1 MARPTFR
8 DQLRGFFA
16 GLLLLALMLPGRA
29 AEAEREKV
37 VLQLPYTHQFQF
49 AGIYAAVAQGYF
61 KEEGLEVELRVAS
74 SERRS
79 AIEEVLSGRADYGI
93 SVGPQ
98 LIADRLVGR
107 EVVVLA
113 AIMQHSPQVLVSRA
127 EHNINTPLDLIG
139 KRVALDDSL
148 LQAEIRLMLEREGV
162 GYDRI
167 QVVPNEWEHNELLE
181 GKADVMN
188 GFVIDTPHTMK
199 LAGVPVRIIR
209 PMDYGVD
216 FYGDCL
222 FTSAAHIDRDAQQ
235 AMRLRRALLRGWEY
249 ALAHPDEI
257 IRLILELY
265 PVDDRKL
272 RNPDMNREALQYEAA
287 QTALLINADLVELG
301 RINPG
306 RWQRMAEVIR
316 AYTGKGDPARVT
328 AMIYEPPPTAAQRL
342 QGFVSWLLWGLVA
355 AVALAAG
362 AVLANRRLQSLVAR
376 RTAELRESEQR
387 QRDYFEHAPAP
398 IAIEDYTALEPELAR
413 FRAAGV
419 TDLRAHLR
427 NNPALVRELL
437 RKKRVVAANRLALS
451 QAGLGSIE
459 EINRKMLDVMTEQAV
474 DKFVDELGAIWEGTD
489 NLTLEKIYRVPGR
502 EPVHMLINWQV
513 ARRDGRPD
521 LANVRL
527 VFTDVTQQKKA
538 ENALRQSEE
547 RYRLLFEQAPLA
559 VVEFDYA
566 PLEMW
571 FEELRAQGVKD
582 LAAHFAAHPEA
593 RETALAK
600 SPLVDVNQSTLQ
612 LLGAQSKEE
621 LIPRLRD
628 VYTESTIQVRCANIA
643 RIWQGVFS
651 ASGEFD
657 IRRLD
662 GQLRTL
668 SYHWR
673 MLSVDGRPSFGRT
686 QSVLVDVTDRL
697 AAERRLRESE
707 ARYRELFEQ
716 GAGGIYRST
725 PEGRF
730 LTVNPAMARMFGFV
744 KPEELIAWA
753 DSHTNQSLY
762 VKPGR
767 REEFKAAFAGR
778 GQLQDFESEV
788 IARDGH
794 SIWISE
800 NAREVR
806 DARGHLLYYEGF
818 VTDITARRQLE
829 SEQGRASKL
838 EAVGILAG
846 GIAHDFNNILT
857 VVLGNVTLAEADTDA
872 DSAIGARLADA
883 RRATMRARD
892 LTLQLLTFAKGGEPV
907 KASVELPDLLRESA
921 SFALHGAKARA
932 EFAIAPNLWPVHADK
947 GQLGQV
953 VQNLMINAV
962 QAMPGGGVVTLTA
975 ENVELAAGT
984 LPLPPGRYVRLTVAD
999 TGIGIARDHLAKIF
1013 DPYFTTKTQG
1023 SGLGLATV
1031 YSIVRKHDGHIVADS
1046 EEGKGT
1052 VFRVWLPAGGAPAGR
1067 PGAESN
1073 GSRSPF
1079 RTRVLFMDDEEPI
1092 RGMAKIFMERLGF
1105 DCDTADDGAEA
1116 VRKYEAAMQEGRRYD
1131 VVLMDLTVPG
1141 GMGGREAME
1150 HLRRLDPAV
1159 RAIVSSG
1166 YSRDPVMANHRAHGF
1181 KAVLPK
1187 PYGLEQLRKTMNDV
1201 LEGRAGGA

>member
-1 MARPTFR
+1 MIAGGAA
-8 DQLRGFFA
+8 DQEL
-16 GLLLLALMLPGRA
+16 
-29 AEAEREKV
+29 EKV

-49 AGIYAAVAQGYF
+49 AGIYAAVTQGYF
-61 KEEGLEVELRVAS
+61 KEEGLELELRVAS
-74 SERRS
+74 AERRS
-79 AIEEVLSGRADYGI
+79 VGEEVVSGRADYGI
-93 SVGPQ
+93 TVGPQ
-98 LIADRLVGR
+98 LIADRLAGR
-107 EVVVLA
+107 DLVVLA

-127 EHNINTPLDLIG
+127 ADSINTPQDLIG

-148 LQAEIRLMLEREGV
+148 LQAEIRLMLAREGI

-167 QVVPNEWEHNELLE
+167 HVVPNTWPDNEVLN
-181 GKADVMN
+181 GTADVMN
-188 GFVIDTPHTMK
+188 SFVIDTPHTMK
-199 LAGVPVRIIR
+199 LAGVPVHIIR

-222 FTSAAHIDRDAQQ
+222 FTSAARIDRDAQQ

-249 ALAHPDEI
+249 ALARPEEI

-265 PVDDRKL
+265 PVDDREL
-272 RNPDMNREALQYEAA
+272 RNPAMNREALQYEAM

-306 RWQRMAEVIR
+306 RWQRMAEVIHG
-316 AYTGKGDPARVT
+316 YTGKGEPSRVVG
-328 AMIYEPPPTAAQRL
+328 MIYEPPPTTAQRL
-342 QGFVSWLLWGLVA
+342 QGFVSWLLWGLIA
-355 AVALAAG
+355 ALAIAAG

-376 RTAELRESEQR
+376 RTAELALSEQQ
-387 QRDYFEHAPAP
+387 QREYFEHAPAP
-398 IAIEDYTALEPELAR
+398 IAIEDYTAVEPDLAR
-413 FRAAGV
+413 FRDAGV

-437 RKKRVVAANRLALS
+437 PKKRVVAANRIALS

-459 EINRKMLDVMTEQAV
+459 DINRQLLDVMTDQAL
-474 DKFVDELGAIWEGTD
+474 DKFIEELVAIWEGV
-489 NLTLEKIYRVPGR
+489 NHLTLEKVYRVPGR
-502 EPVHMLINWQV
+502 EPVHMLITWQV
-513 ARRDGRPD
+513 DQRDGRAD
-521 LANVRL
+521 LSKVRF
-527 VFTDVTQQKKA
+527 VFTDVTKQKQT
-538 ENALRQSEE
+538 ESALRESEA

-566 PLEMW
+566 PLESW
-571 FEELRAQGVKD
+571 FAELRALGVKD
-582 LAAHFAAHPEA
+582 LEAHFAAHPEV
-593 RETALAK
+593 RETLLAK
-600 SPLVDVNQSTLQ
+600 APLVNVNQSTLQ
-612 LLGAQSKEE
+612 LLGAGSKEE
-621 LIPRLRD
+621 LVARQSDIH
-628 VYTESTIQVRCANIA
+628 TESYLRVRCENAV
-643 RIWQGVFS
+643 RIWRGVYS
-651 ASGEFD
+651 ASGEFE
-657 IRRLD
+657 IRRFD
-662 GQLRTL
+662 GELRTL
-668 SYHWR
+668 SFHWR

-725 PEGRF
+725 PDGRF
-730 LTVNPAMARMFGFV
+730 LTVNPAMARMFGFSR
-744 KPEELIAWA
+744 PEEMIAWA
-753 DSHTNQSLY
+753 ESHTNQSLY

-767 REEFKAAFAGR
+767 REEFKAAFAAR

-788 IARDGH
+788 TARDGH

-806 DARGHLLYYEGF
+806 DAKGSLLYYEGF

-872 DSAIGARLADA
+872 GSAISARLADA

-907 KASVELPDLLRESA
+907 KASVDLPDLLRESA

-932 EFAIAPNLWPVHADK
+932 EFAIAADLWPVHADK

-962 QAMPGGGVVTLTA
+962 QAMPDGGVVTLTA
-975 ENVELAAGT
+975 ENVELAAGM
-984 LPLPPGRYVRLTVAD
+984 LPLPAGRYVRLTVTD
-999 TGIGIARDHLAKIF
+999 TGMGIARDHLAKIF

-1031 YSIVRKHDGHIVADS
+1031 YSIVRKHDGHIMADS

-1052 VFRVWLPAGGAPAGR
+1052 MFRAWLPAGNAPAGR
-1067 PGAESN
+1067 PKAEGS
-1073 GSRSPF
+1073 GSRPPM
-1079 RTRVLFMDDEEPI
+1079 RTRVLFMDDEAPI
-1092 RGMAKIFMERLGF
+1092 RGMATIFMERLGF
-1105 DCDTADDGAEA
+1105 DCDTAADGAEA
-1116 VRKYEAAMQEGRRYD
+1116 IRKYEAAMQEGRRYE

-1150 HLRRLDPAV
+1150 QLRSIDPAV

-1187 PYGLEQLRKTMNDV
+1187 PYGLEQLRKIMNDV
-1201 LEGRAGGA
+1201 LEGRAGAV